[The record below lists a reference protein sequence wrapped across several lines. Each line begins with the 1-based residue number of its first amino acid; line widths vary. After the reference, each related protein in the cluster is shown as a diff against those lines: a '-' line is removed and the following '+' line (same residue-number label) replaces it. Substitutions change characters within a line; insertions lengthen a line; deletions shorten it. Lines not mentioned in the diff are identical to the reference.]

1 MARTKATPPTVK
13 VQPGK
18 PVKRRAASPHAA
30 KPDKPTDDTPARRRG
45 QGKERILAAALDLFA
60 NKGFDAVSTADVAQ
74 QAGSSQSV
82 VLYHFGTK
90 DELWRAAMR
99 DLFRTVSI
107 KPTFDGAMY
116 KDLDAVS
123 RLRVLLRGFVLTSA
137 RHPELGRVINR
148 EGSSSTERM
157 AWLFQELARPNYA
170 VFEALFAEG
179 AKSGLLKSY
188 PAPMLTLLVHG
199 AAATLFNLGS
209 IAQMLLDTDPFTQDV
224 IELQADLVV
233 DIILNGLVTT
243 GSTPIAR

>member
-1 MARTKATPPTVK
+1 MARTKTTPPDSGT
-13 VQPGK
+13 P
-18 PVKRRAASPHAA
+18 PA
-30 KPDKPTDDTPARRRG
+30 KPRTRKTSSPAPAKVGKSVEKAPARRRG

-60 NKGFDAVSTADVAQ
+60 NKGFDAVSTSDVAQ

-123 RLRVLLRGFVLTSA
+123 RLRVLLRSFVLTSA

-148 EGSSSTERM
+148 EGSSSSDRM
-157 AWLFQELARPNYA
+157 VWLFQELARPNYA
-170 VFEALFAEG
+170 TFEALFAEG
-179 AKSGLLKSY
+179 AKSGLLKCY

-209 IAQMLLDTDPFTQDV
+209 IAQMLLDSDPFAQEV
-224 IELQADLVV
+224 IEMQADLVV
-233 DIILNGLVTT
+233 DVILNGLSVRV
-243 GSTPIAR
+243 G

>member
-1 MARTKATPPTVK
+1 MAQTKATPPDPDAP
-13 VQPGK
+13 PGK
-18 PVKRRAASPHAA
+18 PTRRRVTSNPAA
-30 KPDKPTDDTPARRRG
+30 KSEKAAAKSPLMRRG
-45 QGKERILAAALDLFA
+45 KGKERILAAALDLFA

-99 DLFRTVSI
+99 DLFRTVAI

-123 RLRVLLRGFVLTSA
+123 RLRVLLRSFVLTSA

-148 EGSSSTERM
+148 EGSSSSERM
-157 AWLFQELARPNYA
+157 MWLFQELARPNYA
-170 VFEALFAEG
+170 AFEALFVEG
-179 AKSGLLKSY
+179 ARSGLLKSY
-188 PAPMLTLLVHG
+188 PAPMLTLLAHG

-209 IAQMLLDTDPFTQDV
+209 IAQMLLDGDPFAQDV
-224 IELQADLVV
+224 VELQADLVV
-233 DIILNGLVTT
+233 DIILNGLTT
-243 GSTPIAR
+243 KGPS